1 MLVLS
6 FLYCSDTCKRYA
18 TIMNLHDCTFTPP
31 VMVQLMK
38 GETESYLGLKNDD
51 HNDNT
56 NMCNFCSTNK
66 IDLPEV
72 MYSISVP
79 NVKELPTVIENVKHG
94 IGPITN
100 KDAKKSNNKRIIKER
115 YKYIV
120 TLYAHE

>member
-1 MLVLS
+1 MI
-6 FLYCSDTCKRYA
+6 
-18 TIMNLHDCTFTPP
+18 IMIILICVIFVPLTKSIYQ
-31 VMVQLMK
+31 VM
-38 GETESYLGLKNDD
+38 S
-51 HNDNT
+51 
-56 NMCNFCSTNK
+56 
-66 IDLPEV
+66 
-72 MYSISVP
+72 SISVP